1 MKTQTFVM
9 VSATIFGLAAIAHLV
24 RLVRGWAVQ
33 LGPHTLP
40 PAVSW
45 IGLLIAGTLCVWG
58 FACLRR

>member
-9 VSATIFGLAAIAHLV
+9 VSAAIFGLAAIAHLV
-24 RLVRGWAVQ
+24 RAVQGWTLQ
-33 LGPHTLP
+33 LGPYALP

-45 IGLLIAGTLCVWG
+45 IGLVIAGALCVWG

>member
-24 RLVRGWAVQ
+24 RVAQGWTLQ
-33 LGPHTLP
+33 LGPYALP

-45 IGLLIAGTLCVWG
+45 IGLVIAGALCVWG